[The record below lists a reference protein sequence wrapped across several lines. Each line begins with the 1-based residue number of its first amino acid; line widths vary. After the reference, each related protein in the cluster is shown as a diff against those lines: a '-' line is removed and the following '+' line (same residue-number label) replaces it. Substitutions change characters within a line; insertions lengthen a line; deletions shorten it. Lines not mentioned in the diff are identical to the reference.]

1 MKEQLVRFD
10 RRGPSVIHRRATIR
24 RRCMKTVTK
33 LLIALIILGIVDMVV
48 PVPIIGITLIYV
60 VLQKPLWFR
69 VVVDEIYR
77 N

>member
-1 MKEQLVRFD
+1 
-10 RRGPSVIHRRATIR
+10 
-24 RRCMKTVTK
+24 MKTGTK
-33 LLIALIILGIVDMVV
+33 LLIALIIFGIVDMVV
-48 PVPIIGITLIYV
+48 PVPILGITLIYV

>member
-1 MKEQLVRFD
+1 
-10 RRGPSVIHRRATIR
+10 
-24 RRCMKTVTK
+24 MKTGTK
-33 LLIALIILGIVDMVV
+33 ILIALIILGIVDMVV

-69 VVVDEIYR
+69 VVVEEIYQ